1 MKKKYIKII
10 PLFLGLLFIAIRGI
24 RTISNPEFW
33 THLSYGKLG
42 DLPLSYLQNE
52 QSVNVSYL
60 YDILL
65 QSFFSLGGP
74 SLVILLNVT
83 GLVLAFYLF
92 SKASSKLGSIESVSI
107 GLIFSGI
114 ILFRVIDV
122 IPSTI
127 MVLMIA
133 LYFNILQKNDK
144 TPKDIIILSISQI
157 LWVNL
162 HSSFII
168 GLFLVLLFLIE
179 YIFQSKR
186 SNLKKE
192 IIIVI
197 TVFASSL
204 LNPNLLNTHEQILNN
219 LQNYFPIFYSSSI
232 YSYYSPP
239 SMQPML
245 ILLSIIAGLG
255 LITSKKKLPLAITI
269 SAILG
274 FFLIF
279 TNPIHAFL
287 FIALSFPFL
296 IIGVESTKNIFI
308 SFYKSIQKKDNI
320 ITNYGF
326 LIIMFIIFISLTIP
340 VINSNKY
347 KQSGNSSVFGLGI
360 SKCFIAD
367 DLPKEIQSSIIKS
380 NAKLVNL
387 PIDGGWINYYLEK
400 QNYIDYRKGLYNKED
415 INDLYDALSTGG
427 ESLNKFIAQHNP
439 NIFILNLSDNFGAK
453 GVISLLK
460 NNWSIKYFDGIT
472 AILVSSSSELIHNYL
487 SNGLNKLEGYKNNFV
502 NNKIKGNP
510 IPLIGASEV
519 YLNLALA
526 NLNAKKSAE
535 TAEFILK
542 KIIEKDNNILG
553 AKIKKG
559 YAQLILNKSEEAE
572 KTFKD
577 ILNYTDAR
585 EAWIGYKF
593 ACEATGNKQGL
604 KAADNFLDN
613 TVDEIE
619 TIETIETIKSVES
632 TPILERIIE

>member
-33 THLSYGKLG
+33 THLSHGKLG
-42 DLPLSYLQNE
+42 DLPLSYIQNE

-74 SLVILLNVT
+74 SLVILLNVV
-83 GLVLAFYLF
+83 GLVSAFYLF

-127 MVLMIA
+127 MILMIA

-144 TPKDIIILSISQI
+144 TLKDIIILSISQI

-204 LNPNLLNTHEQILNN
+204 VNPNLLNTHEQILNN

-232 YSYYSPP
+232 YNYYSPP
-239 SMQPML
+239 SIKPIL
-245 ILLSIIAGLG
+245 ILLSIISGFG

-279 TNPIHAFL
+279 TNPIHTFL
-287 FIALSFPFL
+287 FISLSFPFL
-296 IIGVESTKNIFI
+296 IIGVESIKNIFV
-308 SFYKSIQKKDNI
+308 SFYKSIQREDNI

-326 LIIMFIIFISLTIP
+326 LILMFIICISLSIP

-360 SKCFIAD
+360 SKCFITD
-367 DLPKEIQSSIIKS
+367 ELPEEIQSSIIES
-380 NAKLVNL
+380 DAKLVNL
-387 PIDGGWINYYLEK
+387 PIDGGWINYHFKK

-415 INDLYDALSTGG
+415 INDLYDSLNTGG
-427 ESLNKFIAQHNP
+427 DSLNKFITQHNP

-472 AILVSSSSELIHNYL
+472 AILVPSSSELIQNYL
-487 SNGLNKLEGYKNNFV
+487 SNGLNKLEVYKNNFV

-510 IPLIGASEV
+510 IPMIGASEV

-526 NLNAKKSAE
+526 NINVEKSAE

-542 KIIEKDNNILG
+542 KIIENDNNILG

-577 ILNYTDAR
+577 ILNYTDVR

-604 KAADNFLDN
+604 KAADNFLDD
-613 TVDEIE
+613 TVDE
-619 TIETIETIKSVES
+619 IETIETIKSVES
-632 TPILERIIE
+632 TPILERVIE

>member
-33 THLSYGKLG
+33 THLSHGKLG
-42 DLPLSYLQNE
+42 DLPLSYIQNE

-74 SLVILLNVT
+74 SLVILLNVV

-127 MVLMIA
+127 MILMIA

-144 TPKDIIILSISQI
+144 TLKDIIILSISQI

-204 LNPNLLNTHEQILNN
+204 VNPNLLNTHEQILNN

-232 YSYYSPP
+232 YNYYSPP
-239 SMQPML
+239 SIKPIL
-245 ILLSIIAGLG
+245 ILLSIISGFG

-274 FFLIF
+274 FFLIY
-279 TNPIHAFL
+279 TNPIHTFL
-287 FIALSFPFL
+287 FISLSFPFL
-296 IIGVESTKNIFI
+296 IIGVESIKNIFV
-308 SFYKSIQKKDNI
+308 SFYKSIQREDNI

-326 LIIMFIIFISLTIP
+326 LILMFIICISLTIP

-360 SKCFIAD
+360 SKCFITD
-367 DLPKEIQSSIIKS
+367 ELPKEIQSSIIES
-380 NAKLVNL
+380 DAKLVNL
-387 PIDGGWINYYLEK
+387 PIDGGWINYHFKK

-415 INDLYDALSTGG
+415 INDLYDALNTGG
-427 ESLNKFIAQHNP
+427 DSLNKFITQHNP

-472 AILVSSSSELIHNYL
+472 AILVPSSSELIQNYL

-510 IPLIGASEV
+510 IPMIGASEA

-526 NLNAKKSAE
+526 NINVEKSAE

-542 KIIEKDNNILG
+542 KIIENDNNILG

-577 ILNYTDAR
+577 ILNYTDVR

-604 KAADNFLDN
+604 KAADNFLDD
-613 TVDEIE
+613 TVDE
-619 TIETIETIKSVES
+619 IETIETIKSVES
-632 TPILERIIE
+632 TPILERVIE

>member
-33 THLSYGKLG
+33 THLSLGKLG
-42 DLPLSYLQNE
+42 DLHLSYIQNE

-74 SLVILLNVT
+74 SLVILLNVV

-127 MVLMIA
+127 MILMIA

-144 TPKDIIILSISQI
+144 TLKDIIILSISQI

-197 TVFASSL
+197 TVFVSSL
-204 LNPNLLNTHEQILNN
+204 VNPNLLNTHEQILNN

-232 YSYYSPP
+232 YNYYSPP
-239 SMQPML
+239 SIKPIL
-245 ILLSIIAGLG
+245 ILLSIISGFG

-274 FFLIF
+274 FFLIY
-279 TNPIHAFL
+279 TNPIHTFL
-287 FIALSFPFL
+287 FISLSFPFL
-296 IIGVESTKNIFI
+296 IIGVESIKNIFV
-308 SFYKSIQKKDNI
+308 SFYKSIQREDNI

-326 LIIMFIIFISLTIP
+326 LILMFIICISLTIP

-360 SKCFIAD
+360 SKCFITD
-367 DLPKEIQSSIIKS
+367 ELPKEIQSSIIES
-380 NAKLVNL
+380 DAKLVNL
-387 PIDGGWINYYLEK
+387 PIDGGWINYHFKK

-415 INDLYDALSTGG
+415 INDLYDALNTGG
-427 ESLNKFIAQHNP
+427 DSLNKFITQHNP

-472 AILVSSSSELIHNYL
+472 AILVPSSSELIQNYL
-487 SNGLNKLEGYKNNFV
+487 SNGLNKLEVYKNNFV

-510 IPLIGASEV
+510 IPMIGASEV

-526 NLNAKKSAE
+526 NINVEKSAE

-542 KIIEKDNNILG
+542 KLLKTIII
-553 AKIKKG
+553 
-559 YAQLILNKSEEAE
+559 
-572 KTFKD
+572 F
-577 ILNYTDAR
+577 
-585 EAWIGYKF
+585 
-593 ACEATGNKQGL
+593 
-604 KAADNFLDN
+604 
-613 TVDEIE
+613 
-619 TIETIETIKSVES
+619 
-632 TPILERIIE
+632 

>member
-33 THLSYGKLG
+33 THLSHGKLG
-42 DLPLSYLQNE
+42 DLPLSYIQNE

-74 SLVILLNVT
+74 SLVILLNVV
-83 GLVLAFYLF
+83 GLVSAFYLF

-127 MVLMIA
+127 MILMIA

-144 TPKDIIILSISQI
+144 TLKDIIILSISQI

-204 LNPNLLNTHEQILNN
+204 VNPNLLNTHEQILNN

-232 YSYYSPP
+232 YNYYSPP
-239 SMQPML
+239 SIKPIL
-245 ILLSIIAGLG
+245 ILLSIISGLG

-274 FFLIF
+274 FFLIY
-279 TNPIHAFL
+279 TNSIHTFL
-287 FIALSFPFL
+287 FISLSFPFL
-296 IIGVESTKNIFI
+296 IIGVESIKNIFV
-308 SFYKSIQKKDNI
+308 SFYKSIQREDNI

-326 LIIMFIIFISLTIP
+326 LILMFIICISLSIP

-360 SKCFIAD
+360 SKCFITD
-367 DLPKEIQSSIIKS
+367 ELPEEIQSSIIES
-380 NAKLVNL
+380 DAKLVNL
-387 PIDGGWINYYLEK
+387 PIDGGWINYHFKK

-415 INDLYDALSTGG
+415 INDLYDSLNTGG
-427 ESLNKFIAQHNP
+427 DSLNKFIDQHNP

-472 AILVSSSSELIHNYL
+472 AILVPSSSELIQNYL
-487 SNGLNKLEGYKNNFV
+487 SNGLNKLEVYKNNFV

-510 IPLIGASEV
+510 IPMIGASEA

-526 NLNAKKSAE
+526 NINVEKSAE

-542 KIIEKDNNILG
+542 KIIENDNNILG
-553 AKIKKG
+553 AKIKIG

-577 ILNYTDAR
+577 ILNYTDVR

-604 KAADNFLDN
+604 KAADNFLDD
-613 TVDEIE
+613 TVDE
-619 TIETIETIKSVES
+619 IETIETIKSVES
-632 TPILERIIE
+632 TPILERVIE